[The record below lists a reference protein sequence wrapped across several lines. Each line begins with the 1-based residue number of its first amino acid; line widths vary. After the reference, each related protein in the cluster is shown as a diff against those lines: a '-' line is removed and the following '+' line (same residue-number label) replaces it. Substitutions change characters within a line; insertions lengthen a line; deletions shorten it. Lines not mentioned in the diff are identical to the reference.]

1 MAKARAVQVR
11 VPEEFLRKIDRLI
24 GAGMYR
30 SRSEVILDATRRLL
44 ERAMPPSPLE
54 LFVEKYLAGKI
65 EASREAEEV
74 ISKLFE
80 KVRGD
85 AEWRKSLGETPE
97 EVMDRLRRRL
107 P

>member
-24 GAGMYR
+24 ETGMYR

-44 ERAMPPSPLE
+44 ERSTPPSPLE
-54 LFVEKYLAGKI
+54 LFVEKYLAGKV
-65 EASREAEEV
+65 EPSQEAEEV

-80 KVRGD
+80 KVRAD
-85 AEWRKSLGETPE
+85 TEWRKSFGETPE

>member
-24 GAGMYR
+24 ETGIYR
-30 SRSEVILDATRRLL
+30 SRSEVILDATRRLV
-44 ERAMPPSPLE
+44 ERSMPPSPLE

-65 EASREAEEV
+65 EPSREAEEV
-74 ISKLFE
+74 VSKLFE
-80 KVRGD
+80 KVRAD
-85 AEWRKSLGETPE
+85 AEWRKSFGETPE
-97 EVMDRLRRRL
+97 EVMERLRRRL